1 MTRNADRPT
10 RSQITTADG
19 DVVTLADVVEGR
31 TMGDEPLADP
41 WTAHLIPDPFD
52 ARG

>member
-1 MTRNADRPT
+1 MT

-19 DVVTLADVVEGR
+19 DVVTLADVVDGP
-31 TMGDEPLADP
+31 TMDEPLADP
-41 WTAHLIPDPFD
+41 WSAHIIPDPFD